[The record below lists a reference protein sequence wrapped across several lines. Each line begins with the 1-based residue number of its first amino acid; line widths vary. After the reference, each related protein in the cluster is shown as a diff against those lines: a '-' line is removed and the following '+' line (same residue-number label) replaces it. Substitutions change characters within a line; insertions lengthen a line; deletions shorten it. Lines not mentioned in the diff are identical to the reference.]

1 MFREYEITNF
11 KAFAGPEKIP
21 IRPITLI
28 YGPNSSGKSSIL
40 QSLLLLKQTLQESEN
55 PEVPLLPKG
64 NYVDLGSFRELIHRH
79 DLKNTFSI
87 KASFDLDLRS
97 VATEKWFKGVLLDV
111 VVPVELGL
119 RVSFAYDE
127 AKAAVGVTSL
137 ELFISEDPVPL
148 VTYTPLIEVD
158 EDRANVTSNGGV
170 TPAAQ
175 GVAGKLTAL
184 VNKQHSFWG
193 EVWDIIGE
201 HVIEFALK
209 QVEHTLKKLRQDWE
223 VAPDLKG
230 ETKATY
236 FGKATAGKTRFGTV
250 TYGKKYYQK
259 EIKKYEGLRKL
270 LKGYGPAE
278 MAADYTKEARHS
290 VATLRNFLLGDV
302 GGRNEGWA
310 VAFPDT
316 EGVFPQSDFLDLMIE
331 YITEGMGGIDELEDL
346 ERFDRYKV
354 LTSFFPAQILHHICS
369 EFRRLVEGAVYLGPL
384 RDYPARYYVFT
395 GSLTSQVG
403 KSGKAVPDVLF
414 KNPDLLREVN
424 DRMHRFNMGYEL
436 KVSSVNDESSD
447 LFGVFALRLFDKSRN
462 VSASITDV
470 GFGISQVLP
479 VVVQSMFS
487 RGQLLCIEQPE
498 IHLHPRLQAE
508 LGSLFADCTRE
519 RYGNTFIIETH
530 SEHLMLRLQRLIR
543 EKKLTNEDVAVIY
556 VEPTAEGS
564 KCLHLRLDEEGDFI
578 DRWPGGFFEEGFR
591 EMFT

>member
-11 KAFAGPEKIP
+11 KAFAGPEAIP
-21 IRPITLI
+21 VRPITLI

-55 PEVPLLPKG
+55 PGVPLLPKG
-64 NYVDLGSFRELIHRH
+64 NYVDLGSFREFIHRH
-79 DLKNTFSI
+79 DTSNAFSI

-119 RVSFAYDE
+119 RVSFAFDE

-137 ELFISEDPVPL
+137 ELFISDDLVPL
-148 VTYTPLIEVD
+148 VTYTPLAEGD
-158 EDRANVTSNGGV
+158 DDRANLTSDGRV
-170 TPAAQ
+170 APPAQAA
-175 GVAGKLTAL
+175 VGKLTAS
-184 VNKQHSFWG
+184 VNGQHSFWG
-193 EVWDIIGE
+193 EVWDILGE

-209 QVEHTLKKLRQDWE
+209 KVEQTLKKLRQDWE
-223 VAPDLKG
+223 SAPDLKG
-230 ETKATY
+230 ESKSTY
-236 FGKATAGKTRFGTV
+236 FGKAEAGKPRFGTV
-250 TYGKKYYQK
+250 TYGKKHYQK
-259 EIKKYEGLRKL
+259 EIKKYEGLQKL
-270 LKGYGPAE
+270 LKGYGPEE

-290 VATLRNFLLGDV
+290 VVTLRNFLLGDV
-302 GGRNEGWA
+302 GRRKEGWA

-316 EGVFPQSDFLDLMIE
+316 EGVFSQSDFLDLIIE
-331 YITEGMGGIDELEDL
+331 YLTEGTGGVDELEDL

-354 LTSFFPAQILHHICS
+354 LTSFFPAQVLQHICS

-384 RDYPARYYVFT
+384 RDYPARYYVFA
-395 GSLTSQVG
+395 GSLSSQVG
-403 KSGKAVPDVLF
+403 KSGKGVPDVLF

-424 DRMHRFNMGYEL
+424 DRMDRFNMGYEL

-447 LFGVFALRLFDKSRN
+447 LFGVFALRLVDKARN

-479 VVVQSMFS
+479 VVVQSMLS
-487 RGQLLCIEQPE
+487 KGQLLCIEQPE

-508 LGSLFADCTRE
+508 LGSLFADCVGE
-519 RYGNTFIIETH
+519 PFNNTFIIETH

-543 EKKLTNEDVAVIY
+543 EGKLSHEDVSVIY
-556 VEPTAEGS
+556 VEPTAAGS
-564 KCLHLRLDEEGDFI
+564 KCLHLRLDEDGSTL
-578 DRWPGGFFEEGFR
+578 R
-591 EMFT
+591 